1 MKSFLQRG
9 DVLKAQLS
17 SWCKHFWADR
27 ECMAPILMD
36 DWLVDWFRGGQAVF
50 CLVWVYWKCSLSFQ
64 NSCNRLMD
72 KIYFYL
78 FQKAYWA
85 SFKGIK
91 LVEKIVNVIS
101 PIHFQPIFLILLE
114 QFLKN
119 LEYMLYLYAF
129 YAFSLWLYI
138 KWGSFAVYFGS

>member
-1 MKSFLQRG
+1 MIDWWIDLEVARQCF
-9 DVLKAQLS
+9 VL
-17 SWCKHFWADR
+17 F
-27 ECMAPILMD
+27 EYIEN
-36 DWLVDWFRGGQAVF
+36 V
-50 CLVWVYWKCSLSFQ
+50 LSFQ

-91 LVEKIVNVIS
+91 LVEKIVNVIN

-129 YAFSLWLYI
+129 YAFSL
-138 KWGSFAVYFGS
+138 